1 MDEIEKQMQQNF
13 APIEQNFKNME
24 RGLAWLFKKIYALF
38 GYLAIPLEKLYNYIS
53 GESSKGDDWL

>member
-1 MDEIEKQMQQNF
+1 MQQNF

-24 RGLAWLFKKIYALF
+24 RGLAWLFKKIYALL
-38 GYLAIPLEKLYNYIS
+38 GYLAIPLEKLYNFIS

>member
-24 RGLAWLFKKIYALF
+24 RSLAWLFKKIYALF

-53 GESSKGDDWL
+53 GESSKVDDWL